1 MALERLQKILAR
13 AGVASRRASEEIIS
27 AGRVTVDGETV
38 AELGAKADLAT
49 QDVRLDGRRL
59 RPEPLEY
66 WMLNKPKGVVCTND
80 DPAGRTRP
88 VDLIPDSGARLFP
101 VGRLDADSQG
111 LLLLTNDGELANR
124 LTHPRYEVP
133 KTYQATVEGRVTG
146 KEVQRLQKGVHLA
159 EGKTG
164 PPRVKVVKRTRSRS
178 VLIITI
184 REGRNRQV
192 RRMLARLGH
201 PVRDLVRTRIGR
213 LSVRGLGSGKAR
225 RLSREE
231 IEYLKALP
239 DTDPDAGAKAEG
251 GKAKHAKRKKRT
263 SKQPTSKRKR
273 PDDRRTASGTKPGGK
288 ASKRTKGGPPR
299 RESSKRSAHAND
311 SDGTGQAGR
320 DHRRRPDRRRRRGT
334 GPGHRSPARGGRP
347 RRHPPQ

>member
-13 AGVASRRASEEIIS
+13 AGVASRRASEDIVT
-27 AGRVTVDGETV
+27 AGRVTVDGEV
-38 AELGAKADLAT
+38 VSELGAKADLET

-59 RPEPLEY
+59 RREPLEY
-66 WMLNKPKGVVCTND
+66 WILNKPKGVVCTND

-88 VDLIPDSGARLFP
+88 VDLVPQSDARLFP

-111 LLLLTNDGELANR
+111 LLLLTNDGTLANR

-133 KTYQATVEGRVTG
+133 KTYQATVDGRVTG
-146 KEVQRLQKGVHLA
+146 KEVQRLLKGVHLA
-159 EGKTG
+159 EGKTA

-178 VLIITI
+178 VLIITL

-213 LSVRGLGSGKAR
+213 LSIRGLGAGKAR
-225 RLSREE
+225 RLTRQE
-231 IEYLKALP
+231 IEYLKELP
-239 DTDPDAGAKAEG
+239 DTDPGADEQARG
-251 GKAKHAKRKKRT
+251 G
-263 SKQPTSKRKR
+263 
-273 PDDRRTASGTKPGGK
+273 
-288 ASKRTKGGPPR
+288 KRTKRSKPPGRRSASKKQARGGKTSNPKRRGSTR

-311 SDGTGQAGR
+311 SDGTGKTGQ
-320 DHRRRPDRRRRRGT
+320 DQRRRPDGRRDRSRGSGNRSQPRR
-334 GPGHRSPARGGRP
+334 GRP

>member
-13 AGVASRRASEEIIS
+13 AGVASRRASEDIIA
-27 AGRVTVDGETV
+27 AGRVTVDGEV
-38 AELGAKADLAT
+38 VSELGAKADLET

-59 RPEPLEY
+59 RREPLEY
-66 WMLNKPKGVVCTND
+66 WILNKPKGVVCTND

-88 VDLIPDSGARLFP
+88 VDLVLQSDARLFP

-111 LLLLTNDGELANR
+111 LLLLTNDGTLANR

-133 KTYQATVEGRVTG
+133 KTYQATVDGRVTG
-146 KEVQRLQKGVHLA
+146 KEVQRLLKGVHLA
-159 EGKTG
+159 EGKTA
-164 PPRVKVVKRTRSRS
+164 PPRVKVVKRSRSRS
-178 VLIITI
+178 VLIITL

-225 RLSREE
+225 RLTRQE
-231 IEYLKALP
+231 IEYLKELP
-239 DTDPDAGAKAEG
+239 DTDPAADAKGRG
-251 GKAKHAKRKKRT
+251 GKRKKRNT
-263 SKQPTSKRKR
+263 PAGRRSASKKQARGR
-273 PDDRRTASGTKPGGK
+273 K
-288 ASKRTKGGPPR
+288 ASEAKRRGSTR

-311 SDGTGQAGR
+311 SDGTGKAGR
-320 DHRRRPDRRRRRGT
+320 DHRGRPDGRRGRSRRPGNRSQPRRG
-334 GPGHRSPARGGRP
+334 RSP
-347 RRHPPQ
+347 RHPPQ

>member
-13 AGVASRRASEEIIS
+13 AGVASRRASEEIIA

-38 AELGAKADLAT
+38 SELGAKADAET

-59 RPEPLEY
+59 RPEALEY

-80 DPAGRTRP
+80 DLAGRTRP
-88 VDLIPDSGARLFP
+88 VDLIPGSDARLFP

-111 LLLLTNDGELANR
+111 LLLMTNDGALANR

-133 KTYQATVEGRVTG
+133 KTYRATVDGRVTG
-146 KEVQRLQKGVHLA
+146 KEVQRLLKGVRLA

-164 PPRVKVVKRTRSRS
+164 RPRVKVLKRGRTRS
-178 VLIITI
+178 VLLITI

-225 RLSREE
+225 RLTPEE
-231 IEYLKALP
+231 VEYLKDLP
-239 DTDPDAGAKAEG
+239 DTDPDAAE
-251 GKAKHAKRKKRT
+251 KAKGKKGQGRKT
-263 SKQPTSKRKR
+263 KRKR
-273 PDDRRTASGTKPGGK
+273 SAGSRPAPEKKPSGRGAPKRKPW
-288 ASKRTKGGPPR
+288 GPKSR
-299 RESSKRSAHAND
+299 DSSKRSADAND
-311 SDGTGQAGR
+311 PDGTGKTGR
-320 DHRRRPDRRRRRGT
+320 DERRRPNGRRGRGT
-334 GPGHRSPARGGRP
+334 RRGDRAPARGRRP

>member
-13 AGVASRRASEEIIS
+13 SGVASRRASEEIIA

-38 AELGAKADLAT
+38 TELGAKADPET

-59 RPEPLEY
+59 RPEALEY
-66 WMLNKPKGVVCTND
+66 WILNKPKGVVCTND

-88 VDLIPDSGARLFP
+88 VDLIPGSDARLFP

-111 LLLLTNDGELANR
+111 LLLMTNDGALANR

-133 KTYQATVEGRVTG
+133 KTYRATVDGGVTG
-146 KEVQRLQKGVHLA
+146 KEVQRLLKGVHLA

-164 PPRVKVVKRTRSRS
+164 RPQVKVLKRGRTRS
-178 VLIITI
+178 VLLITI

-201 PVRDLVRTRIGR
+201 PVRELIRTRIGR

-225 RLSREE
+225 RLKPEE
-231 IEYLKALP
+231 LEYLKHLP
-239 DTDPDAGAKAEG
+239 DAEPDSEEKGKGRKGQGRSGKGKRSAGSRPAPE
-251 GKAKHAKRKKRT
+251 KKPSGRGT
-263 SKQPTSKRKR
+263 PKRKR
-273 PDDRRTASGTKPGGK
+273 R
-288 ASKRTKGGPPR
+288 GPTR
-299 RESSKRSAHAND
+299 RESSKRSTESND
-311 SDGTGQAGR
+311 PDGTGKTRR
-320 DHRRRPDRRRRRGT
+320 DERRRPRGRRGR
-334 GPGHRSPARGGRP
+334 GPGPGNRAPARGRRP